1 MLAVIK
7 KGITHGNYAGHPTHV
22 KSLCIEIEV
31 NSSTTTSGNQF
42 YLSQDYNAFQ
52 LNNKIVTCIIVNTY
66 SNNED
71 PNIIGNTYK
80 PIKFPANIPLV
91 TTQALRAYGF
101 TLTLVGKQNN
111 YLVYNYPLINLI
123 TTKQSLT
130 VGTVPR
136 TYKFYNLEIDVNKCY
151 VAPFDPSLTQFGRQI
166 VSFEFFYIDKK

>member
-7 KGITHGNYAGHPTHV
+7 KGITQGNYAGHPTHV

-31 NSSTTTSGNQF
+31 NSNTTTTGNQF
-42 YLSQDYNAFQ
+42 YLSQDINAYQ

-91 TTQALRAYGF
+91 TTQSLVAYGF
-101 TLTLVGKQNN
+101 TLTLVGKQNK
-111 YLVYNYPLINLI
+111 YLVYN
-123 TTKQSLT
+123 
-130 VGTVPR
+130 
-136 TYKFYNLEIDVNKCY
+136 
-151 VAPFDPSLTQFGRQI
+151 
-166 VSFEFFYIDKK
+166 